1 MSLSLGSFGE
11 NPSSPKGIL
20 ADWQHASKIFLA
32 AGHRLSPRVK
42 FLYYLFVE
50 IDSAAHGAS
59 AFTAATQ
66 NGAEVS
72 LLVKRAELPKFSF
85 ETVTKNQYNRKKVV
99 YKQLNYDPITL
110 TFHDDNAGVMNSLYA
125 LYYSYHSKDHNN
137 SPNDYRLGNGL
148 STKRYNMDIDIQ
160 VNLFKRVSLFTLGNG
175 LYSEYKLLGPR
186 IKGWT
191 HGDVDYSSNADTI
204 ESSMTLEYEGVV
216 FSSGSTATGVMDG
229 FATLGY
235 DTVASPNSPARDI
248 GVGSG
253 NLNTA
258 LGSLSQKNLLQ
269 RPGNYAPVVAATN
282 QNYLSSENL
291 NTALGSLS
299 QKNLLQRP
307 GNYTTVDAATNQ
319 NYSRS
324 TSLFKSFE
332 SVITDVGKVI
342 ASPFKGTGTPELI
355 GAQER
360 ISGEWSSETWSDTSE
375 DFENS
380 YIDVFDEG
388 IDADDETGFADFDF

>member
-1 MSLSLGSFGE
+1 MSLSTGSFGE

-32 AGHRLSPRVK
+32 AGHRLAPRVK

-137 SPNDYRLGNGL
+137 SPSDYRLGNGL

-160 VNLFKRVSLFTLGNG
+160 VNLFKRVSLFTFGNG

-216 FSSGSTATGVMDG
+216 FSSGSTSTGVMDG
-229 FATLGY
+229 FATLNY
-235 DTVASPNSPARDI
+235 DTVDSPNSPARDI
-248 GVGSG
+248 GVGNG
-253 NLNTA
+253 NLNSS

-269 RPGNYAPVVAATN
+269 RPGNYAASVAATN
-282 QNYLSSENL
+282 EVYRN
-291 NTALGSLS
+291 
-299 QKNLLQRP
+299 
-307 GNYTTVDAATNQ
+307 
-319 NYSRS
+319 S
-324 TSLFKSFE
+324 TSLSKYDPGMLNLDQFEIDPRPDYLAPTTASITEQFTQSSSMFNSFKTAFREVSDVVTAPFKSMG
-332 SVITDVGKVI
+332 SYQPLSD
-342 ASPFKGTGTPELI
+342 
-355 GAQER
+355 
-360 ISGEWSSETWSDTSE
+360 EWSSETWDDTSE

>member
-191 HGDVDYSSNADTI
+191 HGDVDYSSNNDTI

-282 QNYLSSENL
+282 QNY
-291 NTALGSLS
+291 
-299 QKNLLQRP
+299 
-307 GNYTTVDAATNQ
+307 
-319 NYSRS
+319 SRS

-332 SVITDVGKVI
+332 SVISDVGKVI